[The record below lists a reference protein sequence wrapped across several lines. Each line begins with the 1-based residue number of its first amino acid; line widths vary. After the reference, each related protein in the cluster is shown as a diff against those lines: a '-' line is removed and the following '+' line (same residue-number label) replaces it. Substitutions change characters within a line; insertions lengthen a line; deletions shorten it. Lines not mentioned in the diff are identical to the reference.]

1 MLISIAVS
9 VSFVFRSQRFLT
21 LKIYQMNLEKMNLK
35 KLEKATKI
43 VSKIKTIDSQLQQI
57 EKLALQVVNNEVKI
71 EQVLKITKLK
81 QEEEETKAPES
92 QEEAVKM
99 IFSKLMSNRP
109 IFSDGVM
116 IMRSE
121 APDNN
126 KTENFHNNISNKL
139 ALQILAV
146 FIEERNAERK
156 KLVNQF
162 NKLDMSDI
170 KL

>member
-1 MLISIAVS
+1 
-9 VSFVFRSQRFLT
+9 
-21 LKIYQMNLEKMNLK
+21 MNLEKMNLK

-109 IFSDGVM
+109 VFSGGM
-116 IMRSE
+116 FMRSE

>member
-1 MLISIAVS
+1 
-9 VSFVFRSQRFLT
+9 
-21 LKIYQMNLEKMNLK
+21 MNLEKMNLK
-35 KLEKATKI
+35 KIEKATKI

-81 QEEEETKAPES
+81 QEEEEETKAPAS

>member
-81 QEEEETKAPES
+81 QEEEETKAPAS